1 MDSSNS
7 TNSINREDERA
18 REGFSIASGSK
29 GGVRRPLTFI
39 TLAYCV
45 GLVLARLF
53 YPVGWGMF
61 FPFGFIFLLLF
72 YLSLFYWRQ
81 HFSDVPLVVALLPF
95 FLFLAVFNYQ
105 GAAARCKGNLA
116 EFAGER
122 LTLEGSIVAEP
133 VVYSE
138 RTVYLLAVE
147 NIKLDGQDYP
157 AEGRVRLTAGYP
169 PSQGKSFLYGERVRV
184 TGRLIFPTG
193 SRNPGSFARHKFLL
207 AQGAGAQLYISLGQ
221 GKVLASNSNDSAW
234 QSSFMS
240 LVYRLKSRTL
250 TAFQDVLGTEES
262 ALLGGILFGLR
273 SGLQERVAEN
283 FRGAGV
289 AHLLAVSGLH
299 VGLVAILVFKLL
311 GWLKVKEDY
320 RYLGSIP
327 VVLLFVF
334 FTGFRPAVL
343 RALLM
348 FFALVGGKL
357 LGRERD
363 SLTALSLAALATL
376 VYNPFFLFTP
386 GFQLS
391 YAGVLFILFLYPE
404 LKSFLNFLPVFL
416 QDLTAVSLA
425 AQLGV
430 LPLTAYYFGQISLIA
445 LLSNLVLLPF
455 MSLVLGGGLLAAVLV
470 NIWSGAG
477 VLFLFLLSPLLTFFL
492 IITDAFA
499 AVPLASLGVSFS
511 LAFLI
516 FYYACFLV
524 IINRQQVK
532 QHLISCVA
540 SCNFSRERIILVTLL
555 LVCLLLVGG
564 LLAGA
569 LQSRILEV
577 VFLDVGQGASVYV
590 RTPSGK
596 NLLVD
601 TGGALFTS
609 GDWDVG
615 REIVVP
621 FLKAKEVEQLDILFI
636 TQPSVDHYRGA
647 FAVLA
652 AFPPRLL
659 AVGCL
664 QGNEEDAEYRQLLS
678 LAREKDIEI
687 VQLLAGDRIN
697 LEEGLTLQILNP
709 PQRFFTGSSAEN
721 NNSLVI
727 RLEYGQASFLF
738 TGDIEATAEK
748 HLVESS
754 ISLESTFLQVPHHG
768 SRTSSTEEF
777 LEKVNPVYAVIPV
790 GQFNHF
796 GHPSP
801 KVIERLNSRGVG
813 LFRTDLHGAVIIHTD
828 GIRYNIRTMLL
839 E

>member
-1 MDSSNS
+1 MS
-7 TNSINREDERA
+7 EMA
-18 REGFSIASGSK
+18 REGSSTTNGGR

-45 GLVLARLF
+45 GLFLARSF
-53 YPVGWGMF
+53 YPVSWEMIFPSGIVFLMVF
-61 FPFGFIFLLLF
+61 F
-72 YLSLFYWRQ
+72 LSLFYWRQ
-81 HFSDVPLVVALLPF
+81 RFSSVFMMVALLPF

-105 GAAARCKGNLA
+105 GTAARYKGNLV

-122 LTLEGSIVAEP
+122 LTLKGSIVAEP

-138 RTVYLLAVE
+138 RTVYLLAAE
-147 NIKLDGQDYP
+147 SISLDGRDYP
-157 AEGRVRLTAGYP
+157 AAGRVRLLAGYAP
-169 PSQGKSFLYGERVRV
+169 DQGESFLYGDRVKV
-184 TGRLIFPTG
+184 TGRLTLPAG
-193 SRNPGSFARHKFLL
+193 SRNPGGFARNKFLL
-207 AQGAGAQLYISLGQ
+207 AQGAGAQIYISPGQ
-221 GKVLASNSNDSAW
+221 GEILAPNGNDASW
-234 QSSFMS
+234 KSSFMR
-240 LVYRLKSRTL
+240 LVHRLKNRTL
-250 TAFQDVLGTEES
+250 TVFQDVLGTDES

-273 SGLQERVAEN
+273 SGLPERVAEN

-299 VGLVAILVFKLL
+299 VGLVGVLVFKLL

-327 VVLLFVF
+327 AVLIFAF

-363 SLTALSLAALATL
+363 FLTALSLAALVTL

-391 YAGVLFILFLYPE
+391 YAGVIFILFIYPE
-404 LKSFLNFLPVFL
+404 IKSFLTFLPAFL

-455 MSLVLGGGLLAAVLV
+455 MSIVLGGGLLAAVLV
-470 NIWSGAG
+470 NIWAGAG
-477 VLFLFLLSPLLTFFL
+477 MLFLYVLSPVLTFFL

-499 AVPLASLGVSFS
+499 AVPLASLGVSTS
-511 LAFLI
+511 LAFLL

-524 IINRQQVK
+524 ILNRHKVK
-532 QHLISCVA
+532 QHFMSYIA
-540 SCNFSRERIILVTLL
+540 GRNFSRERITLVVLL
-555 LVCLLLVGG
+555 LVCLILVGG
-564 LLAGA
+564 LVADV
-569 LQSRILEV
+569 LQGRILEV
-577 VFLDVGQGASVYV
+577 VFLDVGQGASVYI
-590 RTPSGK
+590 RTPGGK
-596 NLLVD
+596 HMLVD
-601 TGGALFTS
+601 TGGALFGS

-621 FLKAKEVEQLDILFI
+621 FLKAKGVAQLDILFI

-664 QGNEEDAEYRQLLS
+664 EGNEEDAEYRQLLS
-678 LAREKDIEI
+678 LAGEKGIAV
-687 VQLLAGDRIN
+687 VQLFAGDRIN
-697 LEEGLTLQILNP
+697 LEEGLILQVSNP
-709 PQRFFTGSSAEN
+709 PQRFFTGTSAEN

-738 TGDIEATAEK
+738 TGDIEAAAETR
-748 HLVESS
+748 LVQSS
-754 ISLESTFLQVPHHG
+754 FPLESTFLQVPHHG
-768 SRTSSTEEF
+768 SKTSSSEKF
-777 LEKVNPVYAVIPV
+777 LQKVNSAYAVISV
-790 GQFNHF
+790 GQFNPF

-801 KVIERLNSRGVG
+801 EVVERLNSRGVT
-813 LFRTDLHGAVIIHTD
+813 LFRTDLHGAVTIRTD
-828 GIRYNIRTMLL
+828 GTRYDIRIMLS